1 MKRIFVVLAC
11 LFVLSG
17 CGSHG
22 YEGKYKG
29 TVDMLFIQQTMTIE
43 ITDEYLSVKK
53 GSESERSEIEEAE
66 VIKEDGKEYLVIT
79 EEGGAETYFQIVDD
93 DTLILDLDIIQVRL
107 ERI

>member
-1 MKRIFVVLAC
+1 
-11 LFVLSG
+11 
-17 CGSHG
+17 
-22 YEGKYKG
+22 
-29 TVDMLFIQQTMTIE
+29 MLFIQQTMTIE